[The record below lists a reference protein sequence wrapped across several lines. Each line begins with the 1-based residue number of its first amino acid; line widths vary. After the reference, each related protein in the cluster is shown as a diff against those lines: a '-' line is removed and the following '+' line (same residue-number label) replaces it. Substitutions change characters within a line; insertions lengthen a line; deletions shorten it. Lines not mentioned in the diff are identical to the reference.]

1 MTKIQELQKKIKGIR
16 KKILKLKRKSPN
28 YLHQINEL
36 IDEELKILN
45 EIKLKVEIEKKIN
58 LEKKKLSIY
67 STKIS
72 YSSEQSKKLKKL
84 SESYNKKIDIKRLLK
99 KKKKKRK
106 KKRKKKKYRKNFRKQ
121 TKGGVKI
128 KTSFQI
134 MAARSYRPQPINR
147 QAARAVGNPIKK
159 K

>member
-1 MTKIQELQKKIKGIR
+1 MTEIQELQKKIKGIR

-28 YLHQINEL
+28 YPHQINEL

-58 LEKKKLSIY
+58 LEKKKLPIY

-99 KKKKKRK
+99 KKK

>member
-1 MTKIQELQKKIKGIR
+1 MTEIQELQKKLKGIR
-16 KKILKLKRKSPN
+16 KKILKLKRESPN

-58 LEKKKLSIY
+58 LERKKLSIY

-99 KKKKKRK
+99 KKKRK

-134 MAARSYRPQPINR
+134 MAARGYRPQPINR
-147 QAARAVGNPIKK
+147 QAARAVGYRIKK